1 MSAPIALM
9 PPPPCE
15 PVHMRCAPMRRT
27 RAPGANRL
35 PTGQFGGR
43 ASLPIFP
50 AITATRKDLDS
61 EPIMHSSGTKLMV
74 LTAVLVAQFSAA

>member
-1 MSAPIALM
+1 
-9 PPPPCE
+9 
-15 PVHMRCAPMRRT
+15 
-27 RAPGANRL
+27 
-35 PTGQFGGR
+35 
-43 ASLPIFP
+43 LPIFP